1 MITIEVEIPE
11 NTMTVLTAIAAERKR
26 QDDRW
31 GADRQHPDTLW
42 YTILGEEYGEVG
54 RAILEGMDGGD
65 EANAP
70 EPTGEPDQ
78 HLYNELIQV
87 AAVAACHAEAVRAR
101 ISDDVDPAA
110 IAAVDAMFEA
120 GKLENDY
127 HDRAD
132 VNDYIAGA
140 SPQRPLSLKRATIGT
155 LITVLED
162 IKQAGGGKL
171 EVMFDG
177 HLYPDGTIASYRG
190 YYEQAA
196 LGWSGK
202 LTDVTVDTL
211 IEVLRG
217 AIGRTFVGWKGGDYE
232 FHTDT
237 PLWLANRG
245 ATDGERSIM
254 VPAVRIS
261 GQLVHLGTVNY
272 DESPEFASL
281 ARTIGKVFS

>member
-1 MITIEVEIPE
+1 MTNQSVNPE
-11 NTMTVLTAIAAERKR
+11 YLEARKMLAVFDDIRAERQR
-26 QDDRW
+26 QDERW
-31 GADRQHPDTLW
+31 GADRQHPDMLW

-54 RAILEGMDGGD
+54 RAILEGLDGTKLADGQVVMSSDGD
-65 EANAP
+65 
-70 EPTGEPDQ
+70 DR
-78 HLYNELIQV
+78 LYEELIQV
-87 AAVAACHAEAVRAR
+87 AAVSTAHAEAIRAR
-101 ISDDVDPAA
+101 
-110 IAAVDAMFEA
+110 
-120 GKLENDY
+120 
-127 HDRAD
+127 
-132 VNDYIAGA
+132 
-140 SPQRPLSLKRATIGT
+140 RPDIEHRPPTKIHPRRPISLKRATIGS

-162 IKQAGGGKL
+162 IKTAGGGTR

-217 AIGRTFVGWKGGDYE
+217 AIGRTFVGWKGSDYE

-237 PLWLANRG
+237 PLWLANEG

-254 VPAVRIS
+254 VPALRIS
-261 GQLVHLGTVNY
+261 RHLVHLGTVNY
-272 DESPEFASL
+272 DESPEIMSMAD
-281 ARTIGKVFS
+281 TIGKIVRS